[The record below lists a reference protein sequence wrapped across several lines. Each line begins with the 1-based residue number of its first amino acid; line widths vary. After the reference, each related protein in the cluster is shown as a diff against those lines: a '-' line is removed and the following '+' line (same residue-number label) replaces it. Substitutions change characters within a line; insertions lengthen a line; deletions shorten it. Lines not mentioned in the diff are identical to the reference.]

1 MTATAATTASSEML
15 LFQATNVTG
24 TQEIPFE
31 FGRNL
36 PARAVTDS
44 IASRMALPEDVPWTL
59 RDDDS
64 SAYLDEERPIGDQIA
79 PGARLTITPK
89 THLAARELRVG

>member
-1 MTATAATTASSEML
+1 MTAIAATMASSEML
-15 LFQATNVTG
+15 AFRAANVTG
-24 TQEIPFE
+24 TQEIPVE

-36 PARAVTDS
+36 SARAVTDS
-44 IASRMALPEDVPWTL
+44 IAHRMSLPDDVPWTL

-64 SAYLDEERPIGDQIA
+64 SAYIDEERPIGDQIE

-89 THLAARELRVG
+89 THLAARELRIG